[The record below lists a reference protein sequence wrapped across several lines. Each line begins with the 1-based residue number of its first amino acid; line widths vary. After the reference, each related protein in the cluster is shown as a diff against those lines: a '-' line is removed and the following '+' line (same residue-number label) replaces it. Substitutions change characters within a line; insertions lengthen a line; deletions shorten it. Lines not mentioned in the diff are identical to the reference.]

1 VSGAL
6 LFSRSAIK
14 TPPKGGEKCSRCGRL
29 SGGGGVDGGG
39 EVGAE
44 FGDGVEDE
52 IDVGSSDV
60 GAGLVL
66 LLKFGLEIGLVM
78 EFVQVGAVF
87 K

>member
-1 VSGAL
+1 V
-6 LFSRSAIK
+6 
-14 TPPKGGEKCSRCGRL
+14 E
-29 SGGGGVDGGG
+29 GGG